1 MNRGIKD
8 EGFIRRALEEATNE
22 MGRWI
27 ANQDF
32 FNGFAVTEINPL
44 AKCALVT
51 AVAIYGQKYPD
62 HFSEDNIKEAL
73 AVATIGDARNL
84 IDDLSQKIP
93 QYK

>member
-8 EGFIRRALEEATNE
+8 EGFIRHALGEATNE

-27 ANQDF
+27 ANQAF
-32 FNGFAVTEINPL
+32 FNGLAVTEINPR

-51 AVAIYGQKYPD
+51 AVAIYEQKYSD
-62 HFSEDNIKEAL
+62 HFSEDDIERAL

-84 IDDLSQKIP
+84 IDDLSQRIP
-93 QYK
+93 